1 MPKVSVRSLLDG
13 SEPGVLRMMKEVQ
26 LRKLWVVRPVCTVQT
41 PPWTSS
47 TARTRTHTYTTSH
60 THTHTHVHTTYVH
73 VTQHSRSIIYTYRT
87 SVRLYTLS
95 LYQLVLLSHVRM
107 WRVAAPYCTVTC
119 TAYNKAYGVNALTT
133 WRTSIVARHRTR
145 GVWMNLKEALTS
157 RDSYRTELDS
167 RSS

>member
-1 MPKVSVRSLLDG
+1 MEANLEFSEWWKKSSSVS
-13 SEPGVLRMMKEVQ
+13 SELSVLSAQ
-26 LRKLWVVRPVCTVQT
+26 SKLHREPVALHAHVH
-41 PPWTSS
+41 
-47 TARTRTHTYTTSH
+47 TRTPRH
-60 THTHTHVHTTYVH
+60 THTHTHTRTHTTYVH